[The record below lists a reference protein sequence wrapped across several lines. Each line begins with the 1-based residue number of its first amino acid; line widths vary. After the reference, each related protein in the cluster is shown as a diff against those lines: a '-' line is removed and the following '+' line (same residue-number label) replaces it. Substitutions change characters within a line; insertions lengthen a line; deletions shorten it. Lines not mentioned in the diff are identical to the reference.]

1 PYVLIKIQK
10 KKLILNNNPVFPG
23 VTTPKMPPLE
33 LLGFSHGDLSGQ
45 RRCSRNI
52 NYLDLNISD
61 FR

>member
-1 PYVLIKIQK
+1 FIKIPK
-10 KKLILNNNPVFPG
+10 KKLFCNNNPLCPG
-23 VTTPKMPPLE
+23 VTTPKITPPDN
-33 LLGFSHGDLSGQ
+33 LGFSHGDLSGQ